1 MLSCESKH
9 LPLIVIKFPVII
21 VILVFEVFVVSASSA
36 QPMTIAD
43 ATVRSQLYK
52 LSVLKD
58 RHEAHVI
65 QVITEFIVGNVNV
78 ICKRTRK
85 YERL

>member
-1 MLSCESKH
+1 
-9 LPLIVIKFPVII
+9 
-21 VILVFEVFVVSASSA
+21 
-36 QPMTIAD
+36 MTIAD

-85 YERL
+85 YERLCIEFQFLGLPCYLLKNLTVFQSAGKAPPN